1 MITIEK
7 IARLREQMKRLNL
20 AAFIIPG
27 SDPHLSEY
35 VAPHWKSREWLSGF
49 TGSAGTIVITS
60 HKAGLWTDSRY
71 YIQAEKQIQGSGI
84 ELHKEGPPAT
94 PTIPEYLIREL
105 LPNEIAGIDGS
116 LFSVNAVRS
125 MQTTL
130 SKYGIKLQTN
140 HDPFKEIWKDRPGAP
155 TNKAYIYPT

>member
-20 AAFIIPG
+20 AAFIIPS

-84 ELHKEGPPAT
+84 ELTSGYCK
-94 PTIPEYLIREL
+94 
-105 LPNEIAGIDGS
+105 
-116 LFSVNAVRS
+116 
-125 MQTTL
+125 
-130 SKYGIKLQTN
+130 
-140 HDPFKEIWKDRPGAP
+140 
-155 TNKAYIYPT
+155 